1 MSAVQSPRYSARWRS
16 PAVVLPT
23 IVLAGIV
30 AATAGSA
37 SAAVLHG
44 LMVLAVIPCAVI
56 DIESRLIPNRIT
68 GPAAALALVAGT
80 ALDPGGQLSRLA
92 WTAGVAGFLLI
103 AALAYPAGMGMGDV
117 KLLVVIGLCL
127 GRPVVVALFAA
138 LIASLL
144 TGVILA
150 TRLGVRG
157 ARKTALPFGPYLAG
171 GGVLA
176 ALAGDQLIH
185 AYLHLHR

>member
-1 MSAVQSPRYSARWRS
+1 MSTAQSPRYSARWRS
-16 PAVVLPT
+16 PAVLLPT
-23 IVLAGIV
+23 VALAAIV

-37 SAAVLHG
+37 SAAALRA
-44 LMVLAVIPCAVI
+44 LMVLTVIPCAVI
-56 DIESRLIPNRIT
+56 DIESRVIPNRIT
-68 GPAAALALVAGT
+68 GPAAALAVAVGT
-80 ALDPGGQLSRLA
+80 ALDPGGELSRLA

-103 AALAYPAGMGMGDV
+103 AALVYPAGMGMGDV

-127 GRPVVVALFAA
+127 GRPVIVALFVA
-138 LIASLL
+138 LIFSLL

-157 ARKTALPFGPYLAG
+157 ARKTALPFGPYLAA

-176 ALAGDQLIH
+176 ALAGDPLIH
-185 AYLHLHR
+185 GYLHLHH

>member
-16 PAVVLPT
+16 PAVLLPT
-23 IVLAGIV
+23 IALAGIV
-30 AATAGSA
+30 AATAGSV
-37 SAAVLHG
+37 SAAVLRG

-56 DIESRLIPNRIT
+56 DLESRLIPNRIT
-68 GPAAALALVAGT
+68 GPAAALALVLGT
-80 ALDPGGQLSRLA
+80 ALDPSGQLSRLA

-138 LIASLL
+138 LVASLL

-157 ARKTALPFGPYLAG
+157 ARKTALPFGPYLAA
-171 GGVLA
+171 GGVVA
-176 ALAGDQLIH
+176 ALAGDPIIH
-185 AYLHLHR
+185 AYLHVHH

>member
-1 MSAVQSPRYSARWRS
+1 MSTVQSPRYSARWRS

-23 IVLAGIV
+23 IALAGIV

-44 LMVLAVIPCAVI
+44 LMVLTVIPCAVI
-56 DIESRLIPNRIT
+56 DLESRLIPNRIT

-80 ALDPGGQLSRLA
+80 ALDPSGELSRLA

-103 AALAYPAGMGMGDV
+103 AALVYPAGMGMGDV

-150 TRLGVRG
+150 TRRGVRG
-157 ARKTALPFGPYLAG
+157 ARKTALPFGPYLAA

-176 ALAGDQLIH
+176 ALAGDPLIH
-185 AYLHLHR
+185 GYLQLHH